1 MGRSL
6 LSFWPFSAFL
16 ASAFFAS
23 SLLLLPLLSWPPL
36 PSWLPLP
43 SLLLLLPSW
52 IPPLSLLPLPSW
64 PPLLSWPL
72 LPSSWP
78 PLLSWPPLPSWP
90 LLHVS
95 FGLFFFDFQFVKFL
109 FFSTITPR
117 HHSASLSFDTVW
129 SRIAW
134 KFWISPLSS
143 WVMDFGLVRCW
154 G

>member
-1 MGRSL
+1 MLDNMSSSLVLPLMSKPIKSSKLSNFVGRLCFLSGLFFCFLGLLCLLCFLCLPLALLLFSL
-6 LSFWPFSAFL
+6 LCL
-16 ASAFFAS
+16 LGLFF
-23 SLLLLPLLSWPPL
+23 LLSC
-36 PSWLPLP
+36 
-43 SLLLLLPSW
+43 
-52 IPPLSLLPLPSW
+52 
-64 PPLLSWPL
+64 
-72 LPSSWP
+72 
-78 PLLSWPPLPSWP
+78 
-90 LLHVS
+90 
-95 FGLFFFDFQFVKFL
+95 LFFFDFQFVKFL

>member
-6 LSFWPFSAFL
+6 LS
-16 ASAFFAS
+16 
-23 SLLLLPLLSWPPL
+23 LLLLLLSWPPLPSSWPPLPSSWLPLPSSWPLLPSSWLPLLSWPPL
-36 PSWLPLP
+36 PSFGLLCLPGLFFTF
-43 SLLLLLPSW
+43 L
-52 IPPLSLLPLPSW
+52 
-64 PPLLSWPL
+64 
-72 LPSSWP
+72 
-78 PLLSWPPLPSWP
+78 
-90 LLHVS
+90 

-109 FFSTITPR
+109 FLSTITPR

-129 SRIAW
+129 SRIAL

>member
-1 MGRSL
+1 MSKPIKSSNCQTFVGRSL
-6 LSFWPFSAFL
+6 LSFWP
-16 ASAFFAS
+16 
-23 SLLLLPLLSWPPL
+23 LLLL
-36 PSWLPLP
+36 SWLPLP
-43 SLLLLLPSW
+43 SWLLLLPSW
-52 IPPLSLLPLPSW
+52 LPLPSW

-78 PLLSWPPLPSWP
+78 PLP
-90 LLHVS
+90 S
-95 FGLFFFDFQFVKFL
+95 FGLFFLLLGLFFTFLSCLFFFDFQFVKFL

-143 WVMDFGLVRCW
+143 WVIDFGLVRCW

>member
-1 MGRSL
+1 MGR
-6 LSFWPFSAFL
+6 P
-16 ASAFFAS
+16 
-23 SLLLLPLLSWPPL
+23 
-36 PSWLPLP
+36 PLP
-43 SLLLLLPSW
+43 SLLLLLPS
-52 IPPLSLLPLPSW
+52 LL
-64 PPLLSWPL
+64 PLLSWPL
-72 LPSSWP
+72 LSSWP
-78 PLLSWPPLPSWP
+78 PLLFAASSAFFASSTFFASSAFLISSASWPPLP
-90 LLHVS
+90 LL
-95 FGLFFFDFQFVKFL
+95 GLFFTFLSCRFFFDFQFVMFL